1 MNNPKLKLIIGSLIF
16 SVLLCTGCANKY
28 AVLVSTGETTA
39 DDVMYHSE
47 YWYDL
52 FLQYKMLKQNG
63 FKDEE
68 IYVLYGTGN
77 DFSTIY
83 NYYDATAQFG
93 HSITDMA
100 VNKTNIQNVFNDL
113 KNKVKKQDYLYV
125 WWMGHGGGSGAG
137 MCDLSMSIATT
148 GEHVTDAELANYLN
162 SIAQYRKREVA
173 VMTCHSGGMVDNFN
187 TASNQ
192 TVTHTSSSC
201 TQSSYSITS
210 TCNNRV
216 HAEFNY
222 TFPNAL
228 SEQNPCGTS
237 IASDDDGNGYA
248 SMSEAHLYN
257 QTTMTT
263 STPQLGDPDGIAPT
277 TEIKKKEP

>member
-1 MNNPKLKLIIGSLIF
+1 MSIPKLRLIVGLIIS
-16 SVLLCTGCANKY
+16 SVLLSSGCAHKY

-39 DDVMYHSE
+39 DDVMIHSE

-52 FLQYKMLKQNG
+52 FLQYKMLRQNG
-63 FKDEE
+63 FKDEK
-68 IYVLYGTGN
+68 IYVLYGSGN
-77 DFSTIY
+77 DFATMY
-83 NYYDATAQFG
+83 NYYDATTQFG

-100 VNKTNIQNVFNDL
+100 VNKTNIQNVFSDL
-113 KNKVKKQDYLYV
+113 KNKVKKRDYLYV

-162 SIAQYRKREVA
+162 SITKYRKREVA

-187 TASNQ
+187 TAGNN

-201 TQSSYSITS
+201 TQSSFSITT

-228 SEQNPCGTS
+228 SEHNPCGS
-237 IASDDDGNGYA
+237 FIASDDNGDGYV

-257 QTTMTT
+257 QTNMTT
-263 STPQLGDPDGIAPT
+263 STPQLGDPDTIANT
-277 TEIKKKEP
+277 TEIKKRRP